1 MLRIL
6 RRRLRDGQRL
16 HEERVLLEERAPPPL
31 PSSKAWETI
40 ATNLFNVVKFP
51 QWGRISCDA

>member
-1 MLRIL
+1 
-6 RRRLRDGQRL
+6 
-16 HEERVLLEERAPPPL
+16 VLLEERAPPPL